1 MPGKFLQQIRGA
13 VSKLNPN
20 DIRQTAERPIGVR
33 LVASSSDGYNA
44 MEDYFAPAAI
54 SRGKRWET
62 AALLHRIGDAGAPTS
77 FDVEIYEEGL
87 PGPPDAFSFS
97 PCHPERTVE
106 QIIQRREELG
116 LPLARHLFP
125 FRQPVV
131 NQVIRTISKENALF
145 AMATALPDLVPSLLS
160 MPWFIGEFAS
170 DTGFLTVN
178 QVRMA
183 FLIAAASDR
192 AVGYREQRGQ
202 IGSIIAGAF
211 GWRALAREL
220 AGKIPFGAGLI
231 PKAAIAFA
239 GTYVVGLSLDR
250 LNRVGYGF
258 SRAERQLTYERAL
271 VDGTAV
277 AGRLLD
283 GLRKRRRS

>member
-1 MPGKFLQQIRGA
+1 MAGKFLQQIRTA
-13 VSKLNPN
+13 VAKLNPN
-20 DIRQTAERPIGVR
+20 DIRQTAECPISIG
-33 LVASSSDGYNA
+33 LVASSSASYNA

-62 AALLHRIGDAGAPTS
+62 ASLLYRVGDAGAPET
-77 FDVEIYEEGL
+77 FDLEIYEEGL

-97 PCHPERTVE
+97 PRNPQHTVV
-106 QIIQRREELG
+106 QIIKQREELG

-131 NQVIRTISKENALF
+131 DQVILTIAKENALF
-145 AMATALPDLVPSLLS
+145 ALATALPDLVPSLLS
-160 MPWFIGEFAS
+160 MPWVIGEFAS

-192 AVGYREQRGQ
+192 PVGYREQRGQ
-202 IGSIIAGAF
+202 IGSIVAAAF

-250 LNRVGYGF
+250 FNRVGYGF
-258 SRAERQLTYERAL
+258 SRAERQLAYERAL
-271 VDGTAV
+271 IDGTAM

-283 GLRKRRRS
+283 RLRKAERS